1 MMRVRW
7 EIDID
12 ADSPVE
18 AARAALTIQRRT
30 ESIATVFVVTDH
42 NGHETTVDLQDEA
55 RNCKIFYENG

>member
-18 AARAALTIQRRT
+18 AARAALAIQRRP
-30 ESIATVFVVTDH
+30 ESIATVFVVIDPK
-42 NGHETTVDLQDEA
+42 GHETTVDLQDEA
-55 RNCKIFYENG
+55 KEGDNDEME